1 MVKERQYGAWK
12 IILYILLWSIIGVVL
27 HYISINLSGI
37 MNEFQFLKLMFV
49 IISVFYLNYF
59 VFIPNL
65 LSKRKI
71 WDYVLSLV
79 GILVLAFFFIYLTE
93 LPFYDSLPFPDF
105 DNIENSGYLVIP
117 PPNPVTLSLG
127 IVLLSIVSLAVST
140 GIRGTHEWFKQENQ
154 IKEIEN
160 KKLIAELSYLKAQMN
175 PHFFFNTLNGI
186 YALARQKSDKTP
198 EVIMM
203 LSILM
208 RYVIYDANAPR
219 VPLKK
224 EVAHIRNFIDLQKM
238 RLSEIVRIDYKVT
251 GNTKDIL
258 IEPLLFTAL
267 VENAFKHGIDY
278 TKEST
283 IRVLLEIQ
291 DKELHFFVSN
301 PMVIKKRNIGAELDK
316 GIGLDNIKKRLQLLY
331 PGRHK
336 LTIVEKDSIYSV
348 ELKIML
354 EKSNYEMFNN

>member
-1 MVKERQYGAWK
+1 MVKEKQYKTWK
-12 IILYILLWSIIGVVL
+12 ILLFVLLWSIIAVVL
-27 HYISINLSGI
+27 HYISIDLSGI

-49 IISVFYLNYF
+49 LIGVFYINYF
-59 VFIPNL
+59 VFIPSL

-71 WDYVLSLV
+71 RNYVLSLV
-79 GILVLAFFFIYLTE
+79 ATLLLIFLFIYLTE
-93 LPFYDSLPFPDF
+93 LPFYDSLPFPF
-105 DNIENSGYLVIP
+105 YENVRGSGYLVIP
-117 PPNPVTLSLG
+117 PPSPTTLSVG

-160 KKLIAELSYLKAQMN
+160 KKLIAELSYLKAQIN

-198 EVIMM
+198 DVILM
-203 LSILM
+203 LSVLM
-208 RYVIYDANAPR
+208 RYVIYDASAPK

-238 RLSEIVRIDYKVT
+238 RLSEIVSIDYKVT
-251 GNTKDIL
+251 GSTNEIL
-258 IEPLLFTAL
+258 IEPLLFTTL

-278 TKEST
+278 TKAST
-283 IRVLLEIQ
+283 IKVHLNIEE
-291 DKELHFFVSN
+291 KELNFAVSN
-301 PMVIKKRNIGAELDK
+301 PMVQIKRGKSADIDT
-316 GIGLDNIKKRLQLLY
+316 GIGLDNIKKRLELLY
-331 PGRHK
+331 PDRHK

-348 ELKIML
+348 ELKLML
-354 EKSNYEMFNN
+354 EKSSHEMYNN